1 MKPLPRMT
9 RWVSSPQ
16 PVLVGALGVAALGM
30 GAAIRALRPSARTGR
45 GDRGAQQIGEALA
58 GQGVDAARGRRVLA
72 VDEVRADVHEGFG
85 KPTLVSADVV
95 CRFLEEDGAGAGA
108 GALSGGVAGEASRAS
123 AAMGADACADVS
135 AQEARRADVESA
147 SDERATDECVA
158 YETVSEARDMLS
170 TVVKT
175 MWNMEIAPVA
185 GRGRVLV
192 RESSG
197 AAKDD
202 EERVLADMTS
212 LGYAGETARPDD
224 LYERLGP
231 PAADPTWR
239 P

>member
-45 GDRGAQQIGEALA
+45 GDRCAQQIGEVLA
-58 GQGVDAARGRRVLA
+58 GQGVDAARGRRVLV

-95 CRFLEEDGAGAGA
+95 CRFLEEDGAGA
-108 GALSGGVAGEASRAS
+108 LSGGVAGEASRAS
-123 AAMGADACADVS
+123 TAAGADACADVS
-135 AQEARRADVESA
+135 AQEAYRADVESA
-147 SDERATDECVA
+147 SDEWAADECVVD
-158 YETVSEARDMLS
+158 ETVSEALDMLS

-185 GRGRVLV
+185 VRGRVLV
-192 RESSG
+192 RESAG
-197 AAKDD
+197 AAEDGQ
-202 EERVLADMTS
+202 ESVLADMTS

>member
-45 GDRGAQQIGEALA
+45 GDRCAQQIGEALA

-185 GRGRVLV
+185 VRGRVLV

-197 AAKDD
+197 ATKDD
-202 EERVLADMTS
+202 EARVLADMTS

>member
-45 GDRGAQQIGEALA
+45 GDRCAQQIGEALA
-58 GQGVDAARGRRVLA
+58 GQGVGAARGRRVLA

-108 GALSGGVAGEASRAS
+108 LSGGVAGEASRAS
-123 AAMGADACADVS
+123 AAMGADARADVS

-147 SDERATDECVA
+147 SDERAADECVA

-185 GRGRVLV
+185 VRGRVLV

-197 AAKDD
+197 ATKDD
-202 EERVLADMTS
+202 EARVLADMTS

>member
-45 GDRGAQQIGEALA
+45 GDRCAQQIGEALA

-95 CRFLEEDGAGAGA
+95 CRFLEEDDA

-123 AAMGADACADVS
+123 AAMGADARADVS

-147 SDERATDECVA
+147 SDERAADECVA
-158 YETVSEARDMLS
+158 YETVSEAHDMLS

-185 GRGRVLV
+185 VRGRVLV

-197 AAKDD
+197 ATKDD
-202 EERVLADMTS
+202 EARVLADMTS